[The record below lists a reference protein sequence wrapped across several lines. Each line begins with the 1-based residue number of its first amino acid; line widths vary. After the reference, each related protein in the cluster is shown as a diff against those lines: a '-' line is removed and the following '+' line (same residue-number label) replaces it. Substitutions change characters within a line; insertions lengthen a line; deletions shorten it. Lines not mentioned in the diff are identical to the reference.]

1 MKKKFLSLMMAA
13 AVVATT
19 SVSAFA
25 AGNDVEMPSSANVT
39 TSDAADGT
47 AQVQINGNIQ
57 DEKGNDAPSTFK
69 VTVPTA
75 ANFTV
80 NQNGVLV
87 GPTLTVKNQG
97 SQSVKV
103 LAKSFSA
110 GNGYIKVVSEKKINE
125 DKKLSDSK
133 LDRTNVSLKLTGD
146 SGTVAYL
153 GASNGVGGV
162 YGEEDLT
169 SVSTDG
175 ILLTT
180 LDAGTESKPTTSDIT
195 LTGVAGKKTVKD
207 PVSDSFTLTLKI
219 KKVTKGS
226 EVSGGNPVQGSSPV
240 VGSPDGSVDGDQ

>member
-25 AGNDVEMPSSANVT
+25 AENDVKMPDKANVI
-39 TSDAADGT
+39 SQDDVEGS
-47 AQVQINGNIQ
+47 AQVEINGNIQ
-57 DEKGNDAPSTFK
+57 DENGNDAPSTFK

-80 NQNGVLV
+80 NQKGVLV

-97 SQSVKV
+97 SQSIQV

-110 GNGYIKVVSEKKINE
+110 GKGNIKVVSESAINT
-125 DKKLSDSK
+125 DKNSRTPQ
-133 LDRTNVSLKLTGD
+133 LDRTSVSLKLTGN
-146 SGTVAYL
+146 STTPAYL

-162 YGEEDLT
+162 YEKENLQT
-169 SVSTDG
+169 VTTDG

-180 LDAGTESKPTTSDIT
+180 LNPGTESTPTTSDIT
-195 LTGVAGKKTVKD
+195 LTGVAGKKSVKD
-207 PVSDSFTLTLKI
+207 AVSDSFTLTLKI
-219 KKVTKGS
+219 KKVTKGAGSAGSAGSAQGTGS
-226 EVSGGNPVQGSSPV
+226 EEGTGSQQGR
-240 VGSPDGSVDGDQ
+240 D

>member
-25 AGNDVEMPSSANVT
+25 AGNDVTMPNTANVI
-39 TSDAADGT
+39 SQDNVDGS

-57 DEKGNDAPSTFK
+57 DENGNDAPSTFK

-97 SQSVKV
+97 SQSVQV

-110 GNGYIKVVSEKKINE
+110 GNGNIKVVSEDTINT
-125 DKKLSDSK
+125 DKGLSESK
-133 LDRTNVSLKLTGD
+133 LDRTNVSLKLTGN

-162 YGEEDLT
+162 YGQPDLGT
-169 SVSTDG
+169 VSADG
-175 ILLTT
+175 VLLTT
-180 LDAGTESKPTTSDIT
+180 LNAGTESTPTTSDIT
-195 LTGVAGKKTVKD
+195 LTGIAGKKSVAK

-219 KKVTKGS
+219 KKVVNS
-226 EVSGGNPVQGSSPV
+226 
-240 VGSPDGSVDGDQ
+240 